1 MKIYQV
7 IYTSVKHC
15 LSDPNLGL
23 TNQEGYRVYSCSQGL
38 TKEDLT
44 EITRFSSYRLPK
56 NNQVK
61 YSLTPGDPSVPGK
74 FPKTFR
80 ALRLESGKYAAI
92 QSVYAGRDFHGRD
105 GNFFAHALVFDEVS
119 DSFFPEQY
127 YHSPVFR
134 THLTKKEFDQK
145 LVPYLP
151 VLEQAEVVEGLPE
164 KVNTFIKEHPQ
175 QMSELWNQATMI
187 LKQNLPKH
195 ICVVTGSEEESDFYL
210 LALKWLLPRDV
221 SGRGGISTYNVY
233 LPSDKQQKVIFHASI
248 EGKNNITEKS
258 IETHTNCIYLDFK
271 NKDYADAK
279 KPQILETDLFW
290 LRKEYAQARLKSE
303 VEFEDWGATFEETG
317 QAGIGGK
324 LLKLKANNT
333 DAFVSRAKALYPQK
347 TAEEITPA
355 EFEILKVMYDHI
367 ELFQSSKEELSV
379 RYMAAGIRLLCAGEP
394 YNMENLLKA
403 GDDPALQARLLHDH
417 LSDYFT
423 VLEAHYLKLDQ
434 KNALLL
440 LRLFAV
446 IKQTLEIATWKE
458 FFKANKQYLSLFT
471 ELAAGVMITSDAPG
485 VFQAPASWSRDE
497 ISEMVAY
504 FESSTQDDALRKSCL
519 KYIMDHEKDD
529 WSRFG
534 ISLTKHTKTK
544 GEQERDI
551 LRIRR
556 MLGKVGYIP
565 YQRNT
570 YSALRQE
577 VLNEMSRNANPL
589 LLTRLLAVV
598 YDWQASYGNQKAAQD
613 YALSIREL
621 LLEMR
626 RTQTSCYNYIIPKLA
641 LELIETPGHYHEL
654 MINVE
659 TMPPSFW
666 NWFLIGYKK
675 SAGKEEISMTYQR
688 IYVANKTKIAKL
700 PNRAKIRRTFQ
711 NVK

>member
-15 LSDPNLGL
+15 LSDPALGL

-38 TKEDLT
+38 AKEDLT
-44 EITRFSSYRLPK
+44 EIIRFSNYRLPK

-61 YSLTPGDPSVPGK
+61 YSLTPGDPTVPGK

-80 ALRLESGKYAAI
+80 TLRLGSGKYAAI

-105 GNFFAHALVFDEVS
+105 GNFFAHALIFDEVG
-119 DSFFPEQY
+119 DDFFPEQY

-151 VLEQAEVVEGLPE
+151 LLERAEKMEGLQE
-164 KVNTFIKEHPQ
+164 KVEAFIKEHPA
-175 QMSELWNQATMI
+175 QMSELWNQARMV
-187 LKQNLPKH
+187 LKQDLPKH
-195 ICVVTGSEEESDFYL
+195 ICVVTSSEEESDLYL
-210 LALKWLLPRDV
+210 LALKWLLPRDI
-221 SGRGGISTYNVY
+221 SGRSGISTYNVY
-233 LPSDKQQKVIFHASI
+233 LPSDKQQTIIFHASI

-279 KPQILETDLFW
+279 PAKILETNLSL
-290 LRKEYAQARLKSE
+290 LRKEYEKAQLKSD
-303 VEFEDWGATFEETG
+303 VEFEDWGATFADTD
-317 QAGIGGK
+317 QPGIGGK

-333 DAFVSRAKALYPQK
+333 NAFISRARALCPK
-347 TAEEITPA
+347 TPAEDITPA
-355 EFEILKVMYDHI
+355 EFEILKVMYDQI
-367 ELFQSSKEELSV
+367 GLFQQQRESLSV
-379 RYMAAGIRLLCAGEP
+379 QYMAAGIRLLCAGES
-394 YNMENLLKA
+394 YNMENLLKISEE
-403 GDDPALQARLLHDH
+403 PALQAKLLHRH
-417 LSDYFT
+417 MSAYFDI
-423 VLEAHYLKLDQ
+423 LEAHYLELGQ

-440 LRLFAV
+440 LRLFALL
-446 IKQTLEIATWKE
+446 KQTLGIGTWKE
-458 FFKANKQYLSLFT
+458 FLEGNKAYLSLFT
-471 ELAAGVMITSDAPG
+471 ELAASVMITSDAPG

-504 FESSTQDDALRKSCL
+504 FDASTEDEALRKSCL
-519 KYIMDHEKDD
+519 KYIMDHEKED

-577 VLNEMSRNANPL
+577 VLNEMSRSANPL

-598 YDWQASYGNQKAAQD
+598 YDWQASYGNQKAAQE

-621 LLEMR
+621 LLELR

-675 SAGKEEISMTYQR
+675 STGKEEISMTYQR
-688 IYVANKTKIAKL
+688 IYIANKTKIAKL

>member
-15 LSDPNLGL
+15 LSDPTLGL

-127 YHSPVFR
+127 YHSPIFR

-164 KVNTFIKEHPQ
+164 RVNAFIKEHPQ
-175 QMSELWNQATMI
+175 QMSELWNQAAMI

-195 ICVVTGSEEESDFYL
+195 ICVVTGSEEESDLYL

-279 KPQILETDLFW
+279 KPKILDTDLFW

-303 VEFEDWGATFEETG
+303 VEFEDWGATFEEPG

-423 VLEAHYLKLDQ
+423 VLEAHYLELDQ

-551 LRIRR
+551 LQIRR